1 MDAAT
6 IAAAALAIV
15 VDESQQAAMAALLQE
30 REWLAMMLEDQ
41 ASYMAQRHWVGSLQV
56 PQYGRPMTWQTAY
69 SQRHNDL
76 AEAHDAMR
84 HAAHALRAG
93 DADAALTRLESEVGN
108 ENPEQPIQD
117 EDEELSEANSTVG
130 SAGEEE
136 EEEEVEN
143 DVEVS
148 PS

>member
-15 VDESQQAAMAALLQE
+15 VDESQQAAMAALLLE
-30 REWLAMMLEDQ
+30 RERLAMIVEDQ
-41 ASYMAQRHWVGSLQV
+41 ASFLAQRHWVGTLQV
-56 PQYGRPMTWQTAY
+56 WQPRPMTWQTAFH
-69 SQRHNDL
+69 QRHNDMIDAHAAMRQAARAL
-76 AEAHDAMR
+76 RSGDAEAALMR
-84 HAAHALRAG
+84 LSA
-93 DADAALTRLESEVGN
+93 EVGT
-108 ENPEQPIQD
+108 
-117 EDEELSEANSTVG
+117 EDSEASGASEANSTIG
-130 SAGEEE
+130 SAEEEE